1 MTNLDSFNAY
11 DVRGRIQDEIQRVP
25 RPRHRTRLCGLR
37 EAAPP
42 RARLKCLP
50 MESKLARQ
58 LQDDLIAAIGRLS
71 PEDRL
76 SAFLAHC
83 RLVTELY
90 EAGRRQRARPSHPAE
105 S

>member
-1 MTNLDSFNAY
+1 MTNLGSFKAY
-11 DVRGRIQDEIQRVP
+11 DVRGRIPDEI
-25 RPRHRTRLCGLR
+25 T
-37 EAAPP
+37 
-42 RARLKCLP
+42 P
-50 MESKLARQ
+50 MKSKLARQ
-58 LQDDLIAAIGRLS
+58 LQDDLITAIGRLS

-76 SAFLAHC
+76 KAFLAHC

>member
-1 MTNLDSFNAY
+1 MANLDPFKAH
-11 DVRGRIQDEIQRVP
+11 DVRGRIPDEI
-25 RPRHRTRLCGLR
+25 
-37 EAAPP
+37 
-42 RARLKCLP
+42 KP

-71 PEDRL
+71 PEARL
-76 SAFLAHC
+76 KAFLAHC

-90 EAGRRQRARPSHPAE
+90 EAGRRHRARPSQPAE

>member
-1 MTNLDSFNAY
+1 
-11 DVRGRIQDEIQRVP
+11 
-25 RPRHRTRLCGLR
+25 
-37 EAAPP
+37 
-42 RARLKCLP
+42 

-71 PEDRL
+71 PEARL
-76 SAFLAHC
+76 KAFLAHC

-90 EAGRRQRARPSHPAE
+90 EAGRRHRARPSQPAE